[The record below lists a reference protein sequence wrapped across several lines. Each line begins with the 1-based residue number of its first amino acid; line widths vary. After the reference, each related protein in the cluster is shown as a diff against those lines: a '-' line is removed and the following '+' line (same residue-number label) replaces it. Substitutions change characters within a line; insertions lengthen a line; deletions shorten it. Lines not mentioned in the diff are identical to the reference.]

1 MQQLSCVECADNGEN
16 LMTGSDFQSLLQEK
30 WGHSYDVQLRRINQR
45 VVLLVMWRYLEQPSF
60 PMSEAEYLAHL
71 EEVLAHLQAWGV
83 WEAVRSEIE
92 ATRQKP
98 RMGKAVTIPLDL
110 AGIGERASEWL
121 L

>member
-1 MQQLSCVECADNGEN
+1 MQQLSVVECAGNGQN
-16 LMTGSDFQSLLQEK
+16 LMTGSDFQSLLQAK
-30 WGHSYDVQLRRINQR
+30 WGHSYDVQLRRVHQK

-60 PMSEAEYLAHL
+60 PLSEAEYLAHL

-83 WEAVRSEIE
+83 WEAVQREIE

-110 AGIGERASEWL
+110 QGVGERASEWL